1 MAVMHDAALFSSPGA
16 TTKAPG
22 GCKDQEVKGR
32 AMMSKVRGAI
42 IAGIWRAIRT
52 TKEMLGRRK
61 VLGEMMSNTAEV
73 RLSGGPGQWKPSIG
87 PVSTAPKDD
96 SKNST

>member
-1 MAVMHDAALFSSPGA
+1 MAVMHDAALLSSPGA
-16 TTKAPG
+16 TTEAPG

-32 AMMSKVRGAI
+32 AIISKVRGAVI
-42 IAGIWRAIRT
+42 TGIWKDIRT

-61 VLGEMMSNTAEV
+61 VLGEMMSNTAE
-73 RLSGGPGQWKPSIG
+73 RLSGGPGQWPSIG